1 MKLKDFIKKLEIIVK
16 EKGDDLEV
24 IMADNIP
31 VVSPKFSD
39 RYSKLKSCVIIT
51 DQE

>member
-1 MKLKDFIKKLEIIVK
+1 MKLKDFIKKLKVIAK
-16 EKGDDLEV
+16 RKGDNLEV

-39 RYSKLKSCVIIT
+39 KYPGLKPSVVIT